1 MNNLFHKIF
10 PQYALLSR
18 SGKWLAWITLLQGIS
33 WLAVAFTVAD
43 GWLGL
48 LMGSAAALL
57 NFYASYHIF
66 HRRLRGFRCALLVFV
81 LALFSIRHANGSFID
96 LAGVVQ
102 LTLVV
107 GSQTWQVGVNFLAV
121 LFLWLVYRNIMR
133 LKAEIH
139 AERPEIP
146 MEQI

>member
-1 MNNLFHKIF
+1 MNNLFHQTF
-10 PQYALLSR
+10 PKYALLSR

-33 WLAVAFTVAD
+33 WLVVAFTVAD
-43 GWLGL
+43 GWLGW
-48 LMGSAAALL
+48 LMVSAAALL
-57 NFYASYHIF
+57 NFYASYYIF

-81 LALFSIRHANGSFID
+81 LAVFSIRHANGSFID
-96 LAGVVQ
+96 LAGVMQ

-121 LFLWLVYRNIMR
+121 LFLWLVYRNIIR

>member
-1 MNNLFHKIF
+1 MNILFHKTF
-10 PQYALLSR
+10 PQDALLSR

-43 GWLGL
+43 GWLGW
-48 LMGSAAALL
+48 LMVSAAALL

-66 HRRLRGFRCALLVFV
+66 QRRLRGFRCALLVFV

-96 LAGVVQ
+96 LSGVVR

>member
-1 MNNLFHKIF
+1 MNNLFHKTF

-43 GWLGL
+43 GWLGW
-48 LMGSAAALL
+48 LMVSAAALL

-66 HRRLRGFRCALLVFV
+66 QRRLRRFRCALLVFV

-96 LAGVVQ
+96 LAGVMQ

-121 LFLWLVYRNIMR
+121 LFLWLVYRNIIR

>member
-1 MNNLFHKIF
+1 MNNLFHQTF
-10 PQYALLSR
+10 PKYALLSR

-33 WLAVAFTVAD
+33 WLAVVFTVAD

-48 LMGSAAALL
+48 LMISVAALL
-57 NFYASYHIF
+57 NLYASYHIF

-96 LAGVVQ
+96 LSGVVQ

-107 GSQTWQVGVNFLAV
+107 GSQTWQVGVNFLVV
-121 LFLWLVYRNIMR
+121 LFLWLVYRNIIR

>member
-1 MNNLFHKIF
+1 MNNLFHQTF

-33 WLAVAFTVAD
+33 WLAVAFTAAD
-43 GWLGL
+43 GWLGWL
-48 LMGSAAALL
+48 IVSAAALL

-66 HRRLRGFRCALLVFV
+66 QRRLRGFRCALLVFI

-96 LAGVVQ
+96 LAGVMQ

-121 LFLWLVYRNIMR
+121 LFLWLVYRNIIR

>member
-1 MNNLFHKIF
+1 M
-10 PQYALLSR
+10 
-18 SGKWLAWITLLQGIS
+18 LQGIS

-43 GWLGL
+43 GWLGW
-48 LMGSAAALL
+48 LMVSAAALL

-66 HRRLRGFRCALLVFV
+66 QRRLRGFRCALLVFV

-96 LAGVVQ
+96 LSGVVR

-107 GSQTWQVGVNFLAV
+107 GSQTWQVGVNFLAL

>member
-1 MNNLFHKIF
+1 M
-10 PQYALLSR
+10 
-18 SGKWLAWITLLQGIS
+18 
-33 WLAVAFTVAD
+33 
-43 GWLGL
+43 
-48 LMGSAAALL
+48 
-57 NFYASYHIF
+57 
-66 HRRLRGFRCALLVFV
+66 
-81 LALFSIRHANGSFID
+81 
-96 LAGVVQ
+96 Q

-107 GSQTWQVGVNFLAV
+107 GSQTWQVGVNFLAM